1 MTRAIRA
8 LLNQAATSA
17 ADGDPVPTDIAM
29 KLAAEGYDLTAL
41 DCDVEAI
48 LATDG
53 VA

>member
-17 ADGDPVPTDIAM
+17 TDGEPVPTDIAM

-41 DCDVEAI
+41 EGDVEAI
-48 LATDG
+48 LAARGD
-53 VA
+53 A